1 MPPYP
6 WTIFEILKYYQ
17 SKPKSNG
24 AYSRINLSKVNWY
37 ESIGTCWI
45 ALYLNTENVKC
56 FDSFEV
62 EHIPKK

>member
-24 AYSRINLSKVNWY
+24 AYSRITLSKVN
-37 ESIGTCWI
+37 
-45 ALYLNTENVKC
+45 
-56 FDSFEV
+56 
-62 EHIPKK
+62 